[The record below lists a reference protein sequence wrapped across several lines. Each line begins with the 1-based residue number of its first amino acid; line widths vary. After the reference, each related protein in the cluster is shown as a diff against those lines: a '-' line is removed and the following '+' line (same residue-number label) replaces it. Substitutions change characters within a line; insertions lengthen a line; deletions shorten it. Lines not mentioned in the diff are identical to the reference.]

1 MKRVQPI
8 ILASVSAFAV
18 LVGQQ
23 IAQAQ
28 TSELPVAPLS
38 EIEAAYNSSKAAA
51 PASDLE
57 TLQKAIQE
65 EIDARGG
72 KPNVTAPSPAPKGT
86 APATPVATTPP
97 RSATP
102 TASATTPAVVRSG
115 TAAAPKVESAVELPA
130 VPSSV
135 VAPSAAPPPEDLAA
149 MTQPAVITIRPG
161 TTELLAVAEGHANRI
176 VTPFAEP
183 AVMTTSDAKFKISGN
198 VVYVS
203 TTSPATIFITP
214 KGDESVA
221 IPLALVPR
229 RVPPREIQLQ
239 LPRGGVWNASFA
251 AGGAAAAGAAGVAGN
266 KKAQNWEESQPYVE
280 TIRSI
285 MRDIALG
292 TVPSGYQMRDM
303 ERGERPVGCT
313 GPAGITF
320 QFGDGQVMEGSHLQ
334 VVIGVVSNQSG
345 SSVELAEPWCAGPN
359 VAAVAYWPNNV
370 LAAGQSTEVFV
381 IRRPALPSDTDARR
395 PSLLTRAGAVR

>member
-1 MKRVQPI
+1 VKRVQPI

-18 LVGQQ
+18 LVGHQ

-28 TSELPVAPLS
+28 TPELPVAPLS
-38 EIEAAYNSSKAAA
+38 EIEAAYDSSKAAA
-51 PASDLE
+51 PASELD

-72 KPNVTAPSPAPKGT
+72 KPNVTLPSQASKGA

-97 RSATP
+97 RSASPTTP
-102 TASATTPAVVRSG
+102 ATTQAVVRSG

-183 AVMTTSDAKFKISGN
+183 AVMTTSDAKFKVSGN

-251 AGGAAAAGAAGVAGN
+251 AGGVGAAGAAVAGN
-266 KKAQNWEESQPYVE
+266 KKAQHWEESQPYVE

-285 MRDIALG
+285 MREIALG

-303 ERGERPVGCT
+303 ERGEQTVGCT
-313 GPAGITF
+313 GPAGVTF
-320 QFGDGQVMEGSHLQ
+320 QFGGGQVMEGSHLQ

>member
-28 TSELPVAPLS
+28 TPELPVAPLS

-51 PASDLE
+51 PASDLD

-72 KPNVTAPSPAPKGT
+72 KPNVALPSQSPKGT
-86 APATPVATTPP
+86 VPATPVATTPP

-102 TASATTPAVVRSG
+102 TAPAATQAVVRNG
-115 TAAAPKVESAVELPA
+115 TAAAPKIESTVELPA

-135 VAPSAAPPPEDLAA
+135 VAPGPAPASEDLAA

-239 LPRGGVWNASFA
+239 LPRGGVWNASFT
-251 AGGAAAAGAAGVAGN
+251 AGGAGAAVAGN
-266 KKAQNWEESQPYVE
+266 KKAQTWEESQPYIE

-303 ERGERPVGCT
+303 ERGDRAVECT
-313 GPAGITF
+313 GPAGVTF
-320 QFGDGQVMEGSHLQ
+320 QFGGGQVMEGSHLQ

-345 SSVELAEPWCAGPN
+345 ASVELAEPWCAGPN

-381 IRRPALPSDTDARR
+381 IRRPALPSETDARR